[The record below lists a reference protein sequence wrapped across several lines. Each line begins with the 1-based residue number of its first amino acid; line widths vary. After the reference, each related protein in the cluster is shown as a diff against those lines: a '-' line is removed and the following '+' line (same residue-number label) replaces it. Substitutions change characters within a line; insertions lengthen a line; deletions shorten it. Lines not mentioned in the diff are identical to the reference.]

1 MQLVQGRK
9 VTSTDA
15 GQSPTRSTVAKTQVH
30 QDLRKKVTPYRD
42 DDQDSGFGG
51 NYTGSVDEGGLVF
64 DWSCYGDH
72 MDITFDSF
80 LPHVARPSTS
90 RTKLGNPSSRINS
103 PSNGSTKSLTEG
115 TVSSEVNLFPGSKL
129 SHTESYGPNH
139 VPPLES
145 DLTPGFSNDRGFSDS
160 SNYRG
165 KEPTNKRY
173 TKRNLRSP
181 SPPCATL
188 LQISLNK
195 DEKRVEEAKGK
206 ASRPDQCAENN
217 IHSVPDNMESIQE
230 NTNPF
235 QCSTQ
240 LVQNNTSCSED
251 RTNKNQ
257 INASARQDNTNT
269 IQHDTS
275 TVQNT
280 NSTQKNTINIRDN
293 TVDITEDPYTA
304 QENTNSFEP
313 DVSNQ

>member
-15 GQSPTRSTVAKTQVH
+15 ERSPTRNTVAKTQVH
-30 QDLRKKVTPYRD
+30 QDLRKKLTPYRD

-103 PSNGSTKSLTEG
+103 SRNGSFKSVPEG

-129 SHTESYGPNH
+129 SHTECYGPNH
-139 VPPLES
+139 LSPVES
-145 DLTPGFSNDRGFSDS
+145 DLMPGFSNDLGFSDN

-173 TKRNLRSP
+173 TKRNIRSP

-195 DEKRVEEAKGK
+195 DEKKVEETKGK
-206 ASRPDQCAENN
+206 VSSPNQCPN
-217 IHSVPDNMESIQE
+217 IHSVPDIMESIQE

-235 QCSTQ
+235 QCSAQ
-240 LVQNNTSCSED
+240 LVLDNTSCIED

-257 INASARQDNTNT
+257 INASTRQDNTNT
-269 IQHDTS
+269 ILHDTS

-280 NSTQKNTINIRDN
+280 NSAQKNMINIRDN

-304 QENTNSFEP
+304 QENTNSFEHE
-313 DVSNQ
+313 VSNQ